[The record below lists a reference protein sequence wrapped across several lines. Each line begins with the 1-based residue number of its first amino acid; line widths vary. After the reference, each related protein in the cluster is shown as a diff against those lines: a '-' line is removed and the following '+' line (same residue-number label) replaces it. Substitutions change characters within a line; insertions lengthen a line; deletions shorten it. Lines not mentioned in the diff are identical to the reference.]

1 MTQTAPT
8 TRRAGNLPPDATPGE
23 IAAARRRRHD
33 DYEAARAAGA
43 LRNGRMLQRGG
54 PHGARRPRRAA
65 SARACRGPLRA

>member
-1 MTQTAPT
+1 MPT
-8 TRRAGNLPPDATPGE
+8 PTPTRTDTTPTRE
-23 IAAARRRRHD
+23 AARRHD

-54 PHGARRPRRAA
+54 PHGERRPRRAA